1 METTLTT
8 PSGSKPHLE
17 ELTYSPKASLASS
30 SEKAARAGAQRRQPA
45 PRSVCC
51 PQGERS
57 EATVDSEQ
65 KVAVKLSHEIFCY
78 SREVPSVSVF
88 GTTLVCRYHVRH
100 TDPGGVLDRG
110 EAARGWAWNTG
121 YPSENEEQSRMVETG
136 LTTTQCISLA
146 GGQMCAKKQTCE
158 PRSSGSLSS
167 GIVAIERWGTAD
179 GPDPLGSKG
188 QNLIVTISAERH
200 GPHTPR

>member
-1 METTLTT
+1 MNKLRVETTLTT

-30 SEKAARAGAQRRQPA
+30 SEKAAR
-45 PRSVCC
+45 S
-51 PQGERS
+51 
-57 EATVDSEQ
+57 VDSEQ

-158 PRSSGSLSS
+158 PRSSGGLSS